1 MKSGAAP
8 LWKRW
13 SVPWQSHVCQN
24 EDGVALI
31 LVMAMLVMLTFIGL
45 AALSTSSTELFLS
58 ANYRRSR
65 EAFQIAE
72 GMTEEALIDNTNFLV
87 PAGGPGTEI
96 DINAGTLTDT
106 DPSNH
111 QTVSS
116 EGKITFTATGPAPVG
131 SGTSAKMNGF
141 KANYFII
148 DAKGTGSLGA
158 LSRQELI
165 VSKLVPGG

>member
-1 MKSGAAP
+1 MRNCTIKQ
-8 LWKRW
+8 WTRW
-13 SVPWQSHVCQN
+13 SILLRNDVCQN
-24 EDGVALI
+24 EDGVALL

-65 EAFQIAE
+65 QAFETAE
-72 GMTEEALIDNTNFLV
+72 GMTEAALIDNTNFLV
-87 PAGGPGTEI
+87 PSGGPGTVS
-96 DINAGTLTDT
+96 DIAAGILTDT

-116 EGKITFTATGPAPVG
+116 EGTITFTSTGPAPVG

-158 LSRQELI
+158 FSRQELI